1 MAKEITL
8 KIDKFLGIRNDGSGE
23 TNLKKG
29 ELSQMQNFKIAEG
42 YKAVKRRGYTQVLQE
57 AFATPID
64 GVWYGKIK
72 GNFYLV
78 VATDGKFYIVNE
90 DGTTTLIGTMRKGK
104 ANFFTFNDALYVQ
117 NGTDYKKFTAET
129 EEVPVSDKLFEST
142 SYAGTYPTTVT
153 ATKDGYYTV
162 TLKGGKGT
170 NDGQAQGGKG
180 GTVRF
185 RMPLSENDVLEISK
199 VDGSGKGVKLK
210 KNGTTIAVVGG
221 GGQAAV
227 GFYFEPGADE
237 TYYYKGGD
245 GGSSVGENG
254 TTTLG
259 DTTAGKGANGS
270 TGGEVGGKNAPD
282 GSGGTAPNGTTGGGG
297 YAGGGGGTSS
307 YTNPYLQGAASAGGG
322 SSYLINT
329 LTAIENSRG
338 TNDGAEYALV
348 TMTEELYYGFVDVAG
363 YVPIVAVST
372 KPDGS
377 SATMYEGIN
386 ALTGKKRMRFNG
398 NSSSATF
405 QLLEKG
411 VTSIDSVKV
420 GGVVKT
426 VNTHYAVN
434 LTNGTVTFTEGNI
447 PPTGIDNVEIQWTK
461 SASDRSEVAQ
471 YTNAKLYGGKND
483 NRVFLYGVGNR
494 LIFSGLADGIPS
506 AEYFPVL
513 NYMDVGSTQYDIMDL
528 SVQYDRMIIHK
539 EKGSWWTQYSF
550 DESLG
555 VSFPVYPLNDAIGST
570 VKGQSQI
577 VLNNPHVVF
586 GNQIYQF
593 VASNVRD
600 ERNVKTVS
608 DRVQPLLNELDL
620 SDCITF
626 DNESDGEYWII
637 IQNRVYILNY
647 KLDVWYYY
655 FLADTVKAIIKTDLG
670 LLFGT
675 ETGQLMR
682 FDDSLTDN
690 GELINAFMETG
701 WLDYGY
707 PNIRKFLN
715 FMWVQIL
722 PEGNTSADIYY
733 QIDRWIPI
741 EMEGVLYN
749 VLKIPKLSGQE
760 TYTNVDLAKQMDYDN
775 MDFGNVNFAD
785 FSFITNYNPKS
796 FRLKPKAKKFVYI
809 KFTFANNED
818 TSLTILGFK
827 APVLLGGRSK

>member
-78 VATDGKFYIVNE
+78 VATDGNFYIVNE

-104 ANFFTFNDALYVQ
+104 VNFFTFNDALYVQ
-117 NGTDYKKFTAET
+117 NGMDYKKFTAET

-142 SYAGTYPTTVT
+142 TYAGTYPTTVT
-153 ATKDGYYTV
+153 ATKDGYYTI
-162 TLKGGKGT
+162 TLKGGKGA
-170 NDGQAQGGKG
+170 NSGQAQGGKG

-185 RMPLSENDVLEISK
+185 RMPLSVNDVLEISK
-199 VDGSGKGVKLK
+199 VDGSGRGVKLK

-221 GGQAAV
+221 GGQGAV
-227 GFYFEPGADE
+227 GFYFEPGANE

-245 GGSSVGENG
+245 GGSSVGEDG
-254 TTTLG
+254 TTNIG
-259 DTTAGKGANGS
+259 MTTAGKGANGS

-307 YTNPYLQGAASAGGG
+307 YVSPLLQGVASAGGG

-398 NSSSATF
+398 NSSSTTF

-411 VTSIDSVKV
+411 VTSIDSVNV
-420 GGVVKT
+420 GGAVKT

-461 SASDRSEVAQ
+461 SEGDRSKVTQ

-483 NRVFLYGVGNR
+483 NRVFLYGAGNR

-577 VLNNPHVVF
+577 VSNNPHVVF

-620 SDCITF
+620 SDSITF

-655 FLADTVKAIIKTDLG
+655 FLADTVTAIIKTDLG

-675 ETGQLMR
+675 DTGQLMR

-690 GELINAFMETG
+690 GELINAFLETG
-701 WLDYGY
+701 WLDYGLSHKL
-707 PNIRKFLN
+707 KFLN
-715 FMWVQIL
+715 FMWVNIF
-722 PEGNTSADIYY
+722 PESDTTADIFVST
-733 QIDRWIPI
+733 DRR
-741 EMEGVLYN
+741 GSK
-749 VLKIPKLSGQE
+749 KIKTIGYKNL
-760 TYTNVDLAKQMDYDN
+760 
-775 MDFGNVNFAD
+775 DFGDVD
-785 FSFITNYNPKS
+785 FGDFTFLTNYNPQG
-796 FRLKPKAKKFVYI
+796 FRIKAKAKKFVYV
-809 KFTFANNED
+809 KFTIANETDNK
-818 TSLTILGFK
+818 LT
-827 APVLLGGRSK
+827 LLGLTAPAIVGGLSKG